1 MPFVLKGVEEGAV
14 FHFFQ
19 NFYRNAAGNVDT
31 TQGQDFKGKVASFS
45 AVDVGPQVDG
55 CDANRASLA
64 EAILGNFRSG
74 VGVGVGESSVL
85 YGWIEKFVDGT
96 EAAAGKNQLKTDLR
110 IATEHEA
117 KQFDFLFGVGSEIGV
132 AAFGGADL
140 ITRAI
145 PNEKSFA
152 QAGARSEQRA
162 RATDFWRARIQ
173 NREVG
178 RIEIFDAVA
187 PGAQIVQKNDV
198 FDAEFRGKYGRINGP
213 GKIGGAHAIV
223 DDRTG
228 DAETGGADF
237 FLTEMRGGYSG
248 KFLGDEIE
256 GGEVLAAEALLENGS
271 EPAGLF
277 RKKRE
282 VAFGAAD
289 VTGQY
294 HEIPQNTMKQKTQRC
309 SARKICRT
317 YLIDARGGIA
327 SGAPKLRE
335 IPRFA
340 RNDGRRNF

>member
-31 TQGQDFKGKVASFS
+31 TQGEDFKGKVASFS

-55 CDANRASLA
+55 CDANRASLV
-64 EAILGNFRSG
+64 EAILSNFRSG
-74 VGVGVGESSVL
+74 VGVEVGESSVL

-110 IATEHEA
+110 IAAAHEV

-152 QAGARSEQRA
+152 QAGARSEQRT
-162 RATDFWRARIQ
+162 RATEFWRARIQ
-173 NREVG
+173 NREIG
-178 RIEIFDAVA
+178 RIEIFDAVS
-187 PGAQIVQKNDV
+187 PGAEVVEKNDV
-198 FDAEFRGKYGRINGP
+198 FDVEFLGKDGGVNGP
-213 GKIGGAHAIV
+213 GQIGGADAIV
-223 DDRTG
+223 DDGAG
-228 DAETGGADF
+228 DAEACSANF
-237 FLTEMRGGYSG
+237 FVTEMRCGDAS
-248 KFLGDEIE
+248 KFLCDEIE
-256 GGEVLAAEALLENGS
+256 GGEILTAEALLEYGS
-271 EPAGLF
+271 EPAGFF
-277 RKKRE
+277 REKRQ

-294 HEIPQNTMKQKTQRC
+294 HEIPQNTVKQKTPRC
-309 SARKICRT
+309 SARKI
-317 YLIDARGGIA
+317 A
-327 SGAPKLRE
+327 
-335 IPRFA
+335 
-340 RNDGRRNF
+340 GRIL